1 MWQPWWYNAYIFV
14 CGPWLDPCACP
25 PLSLMW
31 KYCSHSLSVWYTR
44 DLTSRNLTSTS
55 CNIYIT
61 WILPYSHTFYSLSL
75 SLALVSFLPSLHL
88 PLFLPTLSPS
98 LSQHGPSSL
107 LSPFSPSPSPLS
119 ILYPTLAFITPIPLL
134 TLVSLLYPRIIPS
147 LLLPSHHLSPYTLHC

>member
-1 MWQPWWYNAYIFV
+1 MHTSFYVVAVALCVSPS
-14 CGPWLDPCACP
+14 PPP

-61 WILPYSHTFYSLSL
+61 WILPYSHTFYSPSL
-75 SLALVSFLPSLHL
+75 STPLVSFLPSFHL

-98 LSQHGPSSL
+98 LSHHGPSSL

-147 LLLPSHHLSPYTLHC
+147 LLLPSHNLSPYTLCLSPI